1 MFILEMACNGMAV
14 AARHAATETVAA
26 GAVYHFRRD
35 RYPIEL
41 CPQGGSFFTQGVVVC
56 NRCDSGITFFAIQSA
71 AADQL
76 VRVFHTSLHK
86 ISIHLSV
93 AISTALHGE
102 PSAPDRF
109 NGAAFRK

>member
-14 AARHAATETVAA
+14 AARHAATETAAA
-26 GAVYHFRRD
+26 GAVNHFRRD
-35 RYPIEL
+35 RYPVEL
-41 CPQGGSFFTQGVVVC
+41 CPQGSGFFTQGIVVC
-56 NRCDSGITFFAIQSA
+56 NRCDSGIAFFAIQPA

-76 VRVFHTSLHK
+76 VHVFHASLHK
-86 ISIHLSV
+86 IRIHLSV

-109 NGAAFRK
+109 RGAAFRK